1 MADCLS
7 YICSLL
13 YYIWFQMLYMH
24 HVIVQPCQTCH
35 NNNLN
40 HSTIT
45 MKAVSATQ
53 RNHILSLLDSGHSG
67 HDISSQT
74 GVSNATISRL
84 CSRHR
89 PYIKKASGGR
99 PSKLS
104 EQDLRYAIRL
114 IGTEKAENAVQVAK
128 ALQDSTNQP
137 LSAQTVR
144 NGMKEVGMKAVVK
157 KKRPLLTKH
166 HRRER
171 MDFALSHKGGSG
183 CGKRMGRA

>member
-1 MADCLS
+1 
-7 YICSLL
+7 
-13 YYIWFQMLYMH
+13 MLYMH

-35 NNNLN
+35 NNLN

-84 CSRHR
+84 HSRHR

-104 EQDLRYAIRL
+104 EQDL
-114 IGTEKAENAVQVAK
+114 
-128 ALQDSTNQP
+128 
-137 LSAQTVR
+137 
-144 NGMKEVGMKAVVK
+144 
-157 KKRPLLTKH
+157 H
-166 HRRER
+166 
-171 MDFALSHKGGSG
+171 
-183 CGKRMGRA
+183 